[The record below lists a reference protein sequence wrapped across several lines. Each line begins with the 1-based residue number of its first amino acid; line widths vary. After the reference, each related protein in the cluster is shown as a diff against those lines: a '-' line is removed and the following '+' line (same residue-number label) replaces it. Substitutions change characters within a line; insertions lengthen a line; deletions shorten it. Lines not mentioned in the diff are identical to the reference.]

1 MNRIRFRI
9 AVAVLLSGALA
20 LSLAGPASA
29 FIRITRQASPTS
41 PVVQAHWNDADLPLV
56 SVIDPTNADQPSATA
71 LSIVQTSAETW
82 ENINTSF
89 LTVDPVPFSGSPQLQ
104 PALAFDGQNSMFFDA
119 AGVNFPVAGVIAFVR
134 SIIDGTDGHT
144 LDADMVFNDRD
155 FFASVSTPNLT
166 PAPAGQSSVDLQAVV
181 THEYGHYFGLDHT
194 SVLGGTM
201 IPFIQNNISQRTLE
215 LDDRAG
221 NSTIY
226 PESASRPG
234 GLSPGA
240 VDFGATTGTIS
251 GTVVSGY
258 DGSAIFG
265 AHVEAYLL
273 SDPTPV
279 NEISAVSGELTV
291 RNGQGDFTIHGLPPG
306 DYAVAIVP
314 MDGIHT
320 TCADANVGGIFNG
333 IDINFEPEFWNGSN
347 ESGNGFNDNA
357 NDFSSVSVGAGAN
370 TGGVNFITNT
380 FPGRVTIAQYG
391 AFENIVTF
399 RNTGY
404 LAVRFDPP
412 FAPPYTINNVDFP
425 SFTFNGVPAPFLSAR
440 LCGLD
445 QTTGLPDIANPLFVQ
460 TPFNGNPNGINT
472 VPLNLT
478 INQPNQTFFW
488 ALQYPSQST
497 PGFPNNFP
505 FLRMDFV
512 SLERGNFANSYSMP
526 TSGTSG
532 AGILVDRNIVVSMT
546 CQMSAPEV
554 TPIVA
559 PSNLGANRRP
569 DFTEFSFA
577 KPSDTR
583 ADGFPMPGGSLNS
596 MNLIMRLVGAPGT
609 YSTVTSVGEGA
620 KSIKLTPGPATTP
633 IMIWSSQATD
643 DNLHNSLQSNVT
655 ITGLGEDADEPNGS
669 TKPGH
674 ATVLSLPAVNRPE
687 SYSPAG
693 ESDFYEISAKTGDVI
708 DVAATHVG
716 TLDGRNDP
724 DYVMF
729 LYDKNGK
736 NILAFNDDFTGLDP
750 RIVFTAPP
758 PATGND
764 KGKPQRF
771 VVQVTDFYGS
781 LLFPNGAPR
790 IPTPLTYRLD
800 ASVTPAASSGSATL
814 AGGIN
819 PNDYNFVMSGPNP
832 ANPIA
837 KFLYII
843 PRSQGSQDVRLRI
856 YDVSGRLVRTL
867 VNGTKEPGP
876 YTALWNGRD
885 DLGRGV
891 ASGNYYARIQMGTFT
906 KNTQVTILK

>member
-1 MNRIRFRI
+1 MNRTRFRT
-9 AVAVLLSGALA
+9 AVLLSGALA
-20 LSLAGPASA
+20 LLLVSPASA
-29 FIRITRQASPTS
+29 FIRITRQATPTS
-41 PVVQAHWNDADLPLV
+41 PVIQAHWNDADLPLI
-56 SVIDPTNADQPSATA
+56 SVIDPTNADQPSGTA
-71 LSIVQTSAETW
+71 LSVVQTSAETW
-82 ENINTSF
+82 ESINTSF
-89 LTVDPVPFSGSPQLQ
+89 LTVDPVPFTGSPQLQ
-104 PALAFDGQNSMFFDA
+104 PALAFDGQNSMIFDA
-119 AGVNFPVAGVIAFVR
+119 TGVNFPVAGVIAFVR

-155 FFASVSTPNLT
+155 FFSSVSTPNLT
-166 PAPAGQSSVDLQAVV
+166 PPPAGQTSVDLQAVI

-201 IPFIQNNISQRTLE
+201 IPFISNNISQRTLE

-240 VDFGATTGTIS
+240 VDFAATTGTIS

-258 DGSAIFG
+258 NGSATFG

-273 SDPTPV
+273 SDPSPV

-291 RNGQGDFTIHGLPPG
+291 RNGQGEFQIHGLPPG
-306 DYAVAIVP
+306 DYAIAIVP

-333 IDINFEPEFWNGSN
+333 IDINFEPEFWNGAS
-347 ESGNGFNDNA
+347 ESGNGFTDNA
-357 NDFSSVSVGAGAN
+357 NDYSTVSVAAGAN
-370 TGGVNFITNT
+370 SPGVNFITNT

-391 AFENIVTF
+391 AFENVVTF
-399 RNTGY
+399 RSTGY

-412 FAPPYTINNVDFP
+412 FAPPYTINNVEFP

-445 QTTGLPDIANPLFVQ
+445 QTTGLPDIANPIYIQ
-460 TPFNGNPNGINT
+460 TPYNGSPNGVNT

-478 INQPNQTFFW
+478 VNQPDQTYFW
-488 ALQYPSQST
+488 VLQFPSQSI

-512 SLERGNFANSYSMP
+512 TMERGHYANSYTMP
-526 TSGTSG
+526 VSGTSG

-546 CQMSAPEV
+546 CQMSSPEV
-554 TPIVA
+554 APIVA
-559 PSNLGANRRP
+559 PSNLGANRRT
-569 DFTEFSFA
+569 DYTEFSFV
-577 KPSDTR
+577 KPGDTR
-583 ADGFPMPGGSLNS
+583 ADGFPMTAGSLDS
-596 MNLIMRLVGAPGT
+596 MNLIVRLVGAPGT
-609 YSTVTSVGEGA
+609 YSTVATVGSGG
-620 KSIKLTPGPATTP
+620 KSFKLTPGPSTAP
-633 IMIWSSQATD
+633 IRIWSSQALD
-643 DNLHNSLQSNVT
+643 DNLHKSLQSNVT
-655 ITGLGEDADEPNGS
+655 LTGLNEDADEPNGDIKN
-669 TKPGH
+669 TPT
-674 ATVLSLPAVNRPE
+674 ALTLPAVNRPE
-687 SYSPAG
+687 TYSPAG
-693 ESDFYEISAKTGDVI
+693 ESDFFTVSGKTGDVI
-708 DVAATHVG
+708 DVAANHVG

-736 NILAFNDDFTGLDP
+736 NILAFSDDFTGLDP
-750 RIVFTAPP
+750 RVIFTVPP
-758 PATGND
+758 PAQGQD
-764 KGKPQRF
+764 KGKPQLF

-781 LLFPNGAPR
+781 LLNPSGAPR
-790 IPTPLTYRLD
+790 IPSPLTYALS
-800 ASVTPAASSGSATL
+800 ASVTTPPASATTTL
-814 AGGIN
+814 ASGIN
-819 PNDYNFVMSGPNP
+819 PYEYNFVMSGPNP

-837 KFLYII
+837 KFLYVI
-843 PRSQGSQDVRLRI
+843 PRNQGSQDVRLRI

-876 YTALWNGRD
+876 YTAIWNGHD
-885 DLGRGV
+885 DLGRSV
-891 ASGNYYARIQMGTFT
+891 ASGNYYARIQMGRTFV

>member
-29 FIRITRQASPTS
+29 FIRIARQASPTS
-41 PVVQAHWNDADLPLV
+41 PVVQAHWNDADLPLP
-56 SVIDPTNADQPSATA
+56 SVIDPTNSDQPPATA
-71 LSIVQTSAETW
+71 LSVVQASAKTW
-82 ENINTSF
+82 ENINTSYF
-89 LTVDPVPFSGSPQLQ
+89 TVNPVPFTGPPQLQ
-104 PALAFDGQNSMFFDA
+104 PALAFDGQNSMIFDA

-134 SIIDGTDGHT
+134 SVVDGTDGHT

-155 FFASVSTPNLT
+155 FFSSVSTPNLT
-166 PAPAGQSSVDLQAVV
+166 PAPPGQTSVDLQAVV

-194 SVLGGTM
+194 SVFGATM
-201 IPFIQNNISQRTLE
+201 IPFISNDISQRTLE

-240 VDFGATTGTIS
+240 VDFGATTGTVS

-258 DGSAIFG
+258 NGSATFG

-273 SDPTPV
+273 SNPSNA
-279 NEISAVSGELTV
+279 NEISAISGELSL
-291 RNGQGDFTIHGLPPG
+291 RNGLGEYTIHGLPPG
-306 DYAVAIVP
+306 DYAIAIVP

-320 TCADANVGGIFNG
+320 TCADANVGGPYAG
-333 IDINFEPEFWNGSN
+333 IDINFEPEFWNGAN

-357 NDFSSVSVGAGAN
+357 NDYSPVSVGMGAN
-370 TGGVNFITNT
+370 TPGINFITNT
-380 FPGRVTIAQYG
+380 FPGRVQIAQYG

-399 RNTGY
+399 RNTGF

-412 FAPPYTINNVDFP
+412 FAPPYTINNVEFP
-425 SFTFNGVPAPFLSAR
+425 SFTFNGVPAPFVSAR

-445 QTTGLPDIANPLFVQ
+445 QTTGLPDLANPLYIQ
-460 TPFNGNPNGINT
+460 TPFNGNPNGVNT

-478 INQPNQTFFW
+478 VNQPNQTFFW
-488 ALQYPSQST
+488 ALQFPSQST

-526 TSGTSG
+526 TSGTTG
-532 AGILVDRNIVVSMT
+532 AGILVDRNITVSMT
-546 CQMSAPEV
+546 CQISPAENA
-554 TPIVA
+554 PIVA
-559 PSNLGANRRP
+559 PSNLGANRRT
-569 DFTEFSFA
+569 DYTEFSFV

-583 ADGFPMPGGSLNS
+583 ADGFPMTAGALDS

-609 YSTVTSVGEGA
+609 YSTVATVGEGS

-633 IMIWSSQATD
+633 LMIWSSQALD
-643 DNLHNSLQSNVT
+643 DNLHKSLTSNVT
-655 ITGLGEDADEPNGS
+655 ITGLSEDADEPNGS
-669 TKPGH
+669 DKNA
-674 ATVLSLPAVNRPE
+674 ATVLTLPVTNRPE
-687 SYSPAG
+687 TYSPAG
-693 ESDFYEISAKTGDVI
+693 ESDFYAVSAKTGDVI
-708 DVAATHVG
+708 DAAATHTG
-716 TLDGRNDP
+716 ALDGRNDP

-729 LYDKNGK
+729 LYEGK
-736 NILAFNDDFTGLDP
+736 DIVAFNDDFTGLDP
-750 RIVFTAPP
+750 RITFTVPP
-758 PATGND
+758 PAHGQD
-764 KGKPQRF
+764 KGKPRRF
-771 VVQVTDFYGS
+771 VVQVQDFYGS
-781 LLFPNGAPR
+781 LLFPGGAPR

-800 ASVTPAASSGSATL
+800 ATVTPAASSGSTTL

-837 KFLYII
+837 KFLYVI
-843 PRSQGSQDVRLRI
+843 PRGQGSQDVRLRI

-876 YTALWNGRD
+876 YTALWNGHD

-891 ASGNYYARIQMGTFT
+891 ASGNYYARIQMGSFT